1 MMNKL
6 LLSALLLGTATSAFA
21 ILQVDVDETLLP
33 AGYTLDSAV
42 LTVLYDSDGNF
53 APDTPLP
60 IAATGVF
67 NDPGLLILQ
76 FDGDAAVGA
85 TGSFVNLMVGLS
97 ITTCGVTGAIEGIT
111 GSYPMGVAFPA
122 IATGVTGLD
131 AACIDDVEA
140 EEVASSF
147 SLSNAYPNPFNPS
160 TMIEFSLET
169 TEMVSLNVYN
179 INGQL
184 VSTLVNGMMDNGAHQ
199 VTFDAS
205 ALSSGV
211 YLYSI
216 EAGSFS
222 ETKKMILT
230 K

>member
-147 SLSNAYPNPFNPS
+147 SLSNAYPNPFNCEANIPFFLS
-160 TMIEFSLET
+160 KPGEIQLEVFDHT
-169 TEMVSLNVYN
+169 GRLLFCNSRYFNAGNNQFRLNGKGFPTGEYVVV
-179 INGQL
+179 GRFGDRVESRKVVL
-184 VSTLVNGMMDNGAHQ
+184 V
-199 VTFDAS
+199 
-205 ALSSGV
+205 
-211 YLYSI
+211 
-216 EAGSFS
+216 
-222 ETKKMILT
+222 K
-230 K
+230 